1 MKYLLKK
8 QWLLPSI
15 AGASLI
21 LSVVGMMYVVAQ
33 PNPGQPFAT
42 PLSPNDPA
50 AKLDQNLLKVPAM
63 SEAKQ
68 NSSQKYPLS
77 PDDPAAKLDESL
89 LNVPPIPEGK
99 IDSSSS
105 SGNSQ
110 SSSKVESYDVETG
123 TVQISES
130 KPVKPSSKSPQ
141 VSPPYRGADSN

>member
-15 AGASLI
+15 AGVSLI
-21 LSVVGMMYVVAQ
+21 LSVVGMMQVVAQ
-33 PNPGQPFAT
+33 PNPGNPFAT
-42 PLSPNDPA
+42 PLSPDDPA
-50 AKLDQNLLKVPAM
+50 AKLDQNLLKVPPM

-68 NSSQKYPLS
+68 NSPKKYPLS

-99 IDSSSS
+99 IDSSSRS
-105 SGNSQ
+105 ENSQ
-110 SSSKVESYDVETG
+110 STSKVESYDVETG
-123 TVQISES
+123 TVEVSES

-141 VSPPYRGADSN
+141 ASPPFRGAN